1 MLADFADIEVNL
13 LAIELKDVYN
23 GIDDTPSIIK
33 YFKELIIYLSDNQKD
48 AAENIV
54 FVLETNRDLERAVE
68 QIMIRCGAESTKS
81 VLQLF
86 VDALHIEN

>member
-1 MLADFADIEVNL
+1 MLEDFADIEVNL

-23 GIDDTPSIIK
+23 DLDDTLSVVK
-33 YFKELIIYLSDNQKD
+33 YFKELIFHLSDSRKD

-68 QIMIRCGAESTKS
+68 QIVMRCGAESTKS

-86 VDALHIEN
+86 VDALYIEN